1 MGLGKEI
8 FFKLATMR
16 VGFMTFVQGV
26 LIRVKGRVKGR
37 VKYVHNFTQTNF
49 ALKCDR
55 VKP

>member
-26 LIRVKGRVKGR
+26 LIRVKGRVK
-37 VKYVHNFTQTNF
+37 YVHNFTQTNF